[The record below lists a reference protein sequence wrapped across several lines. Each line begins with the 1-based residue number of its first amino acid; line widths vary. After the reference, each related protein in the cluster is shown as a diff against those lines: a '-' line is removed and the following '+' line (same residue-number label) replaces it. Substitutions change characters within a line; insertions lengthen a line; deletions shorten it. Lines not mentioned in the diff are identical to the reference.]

1 MSEEPLEMTT
11 STSPSAFPEL
21 ATPQFRALVTRCIHC
36 GLCLQAC
43 PTYEVF
49 GTEMDAPRGRIA
61 LMRAAAEGRVTPEEF
76 TGAFAHHINLCL
88 ECRACETA
96 CPSGV
101 QYGKLIETTR
111 IALEHHRKAGALE
124 RTVRW
129 AGLRQAMPHVGRLKA
144 LARAAWVYQKS
155 GLQRAVRSSGLL
167 PRPLKALEAI
177 LPPITPAFGDYRRPA
192 PAVGEKRGTV
202 AFFYGCIQE
211 AFLAQ
216 VNAASV
222 RVLQRNG
229 YEVHFP
235 AGQTCCG
242 AAQLHI
248 GEEALARDLARRNI
262 DAFLA
267 GGYDA
272 VISNAGGCGA
282 TLKDEYAGL
291 FDDDPVYAA
300 RARQFGGQVQ
310 DISEFLAEH
319 LNVRPTGVVR
329 VRATY
334 ADSCHLRHGQKVVA
348 QPRALL
354 RLIPGLELAELR
366 QPERCCGSAGVYNIV
381 HSEVADQVLDAKLA
395 DIAATGADTVVISN
409 TGCHMQLIAGV
420 RRAGLKAQVR
430 HVVELLDMSYRAMDG
445 DRA

>member
-1 MSEEPLEMTT
+1 MDVMTGA
-11 STSPSAFPEL
+11 SPSALPEL
-21 ATPQFRALVTRCIHC
+21 ATPGFRALVTRCIHC

-76 TGAFAHHINLCL
+76 TGAFAQHINLCL

-111 IALEHHRKAGALE
+111 IALEHHRKVSPAE
-124 RTVRW
+124 RVVRW
-129 AGLRQAMPHVGRLKA
+129 AGLRQVMPHVGRLKA
-144 LARAAWVYQKS
+144 MARVAWVYQKI
-155 GLQRAVRSSGLL
+155 GLQKAIRSTGLL
-167 PRPLKALEAI
+167 PGPLKAMEAI
-177 LPPITPAFGDYRRPA
+177 LPPITPVFGDYRAPA
-192 PAVGEKRGTV
+192 PAIGEARGKV

-211 AFLAQ
+211 GFLSQ

-229 YEVHFP
+229 FEVHFP

-262 DAFLA
+262 DAFLD
-267 GGYDA
+267 GDYVA
-272 VISNAGGCGA
+272 VINNAGGCGA
-282 TLKDEYAGL
+282 TLKDEYEGL
-291 FDDDPVYAA
+291 FGDDPVYAEKA
-300 RARQFGGQVQ
+300 RRFGTQVK
-310 DISEFLAEH
+310 DINEFLVEN
-319 LNVRPTGVVR
+319 LNVRPTGR
-329 VRATY
+329 LKVRATY
-334 ADSCHLRHGQKVVA
+334 ADSCHLRHGQKVVG

-354 RLIPGLELAELR
+354 RIIPGLELVELR
-366 QPERCCGSAGVYNIV
+366 QPDRCCGSAGIYNIV
-381 HSEVADQVLDAKLA
+381 HSATADQVLDAKMA
-395 DIAATGADTVVISN
+395 DVAATGAELVVISN

-420 RRAGLKAQVR
+420 RRAGLAAQVK
-430 HVVELLDMSYRAMDG
+430 HVVEVLDMSYQEMEG
-445 DRA
+445 KGV